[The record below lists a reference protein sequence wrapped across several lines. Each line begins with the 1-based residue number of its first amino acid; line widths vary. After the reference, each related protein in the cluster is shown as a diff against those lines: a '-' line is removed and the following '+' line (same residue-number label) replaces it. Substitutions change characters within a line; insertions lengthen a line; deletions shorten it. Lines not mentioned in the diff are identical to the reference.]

1 MALIR
6 GTNSHCPC
14 PVCLVPS
21 NKLYDLT
28 STYPNR
34 TPEDVNAC
42 VQLWKKDRRAG
53 EEALKE
59 QSLRPVEVGTH
70 YHVFF
75 KVNNSDP
82 YQTISQDP
90 LHAYHIGLWGKHL
103 FGELK
108 RHVKALGRH
117 AEKKIDDQWVCSTN
131 TIIIV
136 LV

>member
-1 MALIR
+1 
-6 GTNSHCPC
+6 
-14 PVCLVPS
+14 
-21 NKLYDLT
+21 
-28 STYPNR
+28 
-34 TPEDVNAC
+34 VNAC